1 MWKQD
6 NKGVA
11 DMKKATI
18 QLGTLTCPSCMLKI
32 EAAAKALA
40 GVQKES
46 VKVMFNSSKVKLEF
60 DEQLMTIQDAEQAI
74 TTLGYEVK
82 KSQVSEA

>member
-1 MWKQD
+1 
-6 NKGVA
+6 
-11 DMKKATI
+11 MKKATI

-74 TTLGYEVK
+74 TALGYEVK

>member
-1 MWKQD
+1 
-6 NKGVA
+6 
-11 DMKKATI
+11 MKKATI